1 MQPADEAGEISPR
14 PLAPNGRP
22 TLELLVLDA
31 KRQLDVC
38 NACRY
43 CEGFCA
49 VFPALERGSSLLDGD
64 RISQLANLCH
74 DCRACFDACMYSP
87 PHEFEVNVPAVL
99 SALRVEDY
107 GRYLWPRRVPRVM
120 RGWLGV
126 FSTAIVA
133 VAVVLIVALIH
144 VGPSG
149 LIAGH
154 EGAAGPYDLIPYP
167 ALLVLILLPALYALA
182 VLAHAGRTY
191 LRSTGSSVRPV
202 SWPAAAGAVWSAL
215 TLRYLRGGGAD
226 CYYPRDDRPSPG
238 RRWLHMAVAY
248 GFGLCIVSTV
258 AAGILQDIV
267 GDQPPYPVL
276 SVPVISG
283 LVGGISL
290 LIGCIGA
297 FVLKLLSSAV
307 TSVRQMTIKD
317 YGLISALAFL
327 SLSGLVTLFV
337 RDTPAFGVVFLIHIS
352 AVLAA
357 FAMAPYSKF
366 VHVLFRFLALLRDE
380 AERTASHTG

>member
-1 MQPADEAGEISPR
+1 MRPADQVGVVPPR
-14 PLAPNGRP
+14 SVAPNGRP
-22 TLELLVLDA
+22 TLDLLVLEA

-43 CEGFCA
+43 CEGLCA
-49 VFPALERGSSLLDGD
+49 VFPALERGSSILDGG

-87 PHEFEVNVPAVL
+87 PHVFDVNLPKVL

-107 GRYLWPRRVPRVM
+107 GRFIWPRRVPRVL

-126 FSTAIVA
+126 FSTAA
-133 VAVVLIVALIH
+133 VSAAVVLIVALAR

-149 LIAGH
+149 LVVGH

-167 ALLVLILLPALYALA
+167 AMLVLVLLPVLYSLA
-182 VLAHAGRTY
+182 VLAHACGSY
-191 LRSTGSSVRPV
+191 LRSTGSSIRHL
-202 SWPAAAGAVWSAL
+202 SWSAVVGAVWSAV

-226 CYYPRDDRPSPG
+226 CYYPHSDRPSSG

-267 GDQPPYPVL
+267 GDQPPYPVT
-276 SVPVISG
+276 SVPVVSG
-283 LVGGISL
+283 VVGGVSL
-290 LIGCIGA
+290 FVGCVGA
-297 FVLKLLSSAV
+297 FVLKRLSSTV
-307 TSVRQMTIKD
+307 TSVRLMTVKD
-317 YGLISALAFL
+317 YGLISGLAFL
-327 SLSGLVTLFV
+327 SLSGLMTLFV
-337 RDTPAFGVVFLIHIS
+337 RDTPAFGLVFLVHFS
-352 AVLAA
+352 AVLLA

-366 VHVLFRFLALLRDE
+366 VHVLFRFLALLQDE
-380 AERTASHTG
+380 VERTAERMQ